1 MKEQSLFQ
9 CDRLFIKANNP
20 SLRRNMVQ
28 PEYYKISPSASSG
41 QNGDDDLTHK
51 KFRIRLY
58 TPHTG
63 GCCTTGL
70 LVCIINLQNIVKY
83 SLFFEN
89 SDIVVR

>member
-20 SLRRNMVQ
+20 SQRRKILQ
-28 PEYYKISPSASSG
+28 YDYYKISPSASSG

-58 TPHTG
+58 TPH
-63 GCCTTGL
+63 
-70 LVCIINLQNIVKY
+70 IVGAEQ
-83 SLFFEN
+83 SN
-89 SDIVVR
+89 RTVT